1 MQKEKQH
8 YMKDQNQYNLMFKV
22 FVNNYKH
29 IHVRYISHD
38 CIFKDI
44 NQLVFFFDILCCWE
58 KVCDN

>member
-29 IHVRYISHD
+29 IYVRYISHD

-58 KVCDN
+58 KV